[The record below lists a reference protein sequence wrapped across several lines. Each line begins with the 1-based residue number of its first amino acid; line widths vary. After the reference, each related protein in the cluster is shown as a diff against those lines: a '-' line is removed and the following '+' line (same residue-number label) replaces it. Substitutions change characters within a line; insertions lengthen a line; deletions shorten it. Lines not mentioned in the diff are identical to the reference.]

1 MKLKKKLLKK
11 KRKKKWNF
19 GGKGET
25 KRESDTNL
33 LWNASTAHFFFD
45 WLTFT
50 ETANKNLF
58 RATRE
63 LSRAF
68 YGCERTGEAILFIP
82 FNCTFLRSCV
92 PFSEYFSFY
101 FIEGSQF
108 KYLGR

>member
-1 MKLKKKLLKK
+1 MKKKSETLTRRA
-11 KRKKKWNF
+11 KRKESLMQILF
-19 GGKGET
+19 ET
-25 KRESDTNL
+25 RLSPT
-33 LWNASTAHFFFD
+33 SFD

-50 ETANKNLF
+50 ETANQNLF

-82 FNCTFLRSCV
+82 VNCTFLRSCV

>member
-11 KRKKKWNF
+11 NEKKNETLAGRAKRKEGLIQIF
-19 GGKGET
+19 FET
-25 KRESDTNL
+25 RLPPT
-33 LWNASTAHFFFD
+33 FFD